1 METRPGDPK
10 HGDVARGGETL
21 PRDERL
27 GSFADGEETEAHDE
41 RPGSDGRMHQLIRQH
56 DGVRQR
62 TLEITFLESDAEA
75 YSCAFGESGDG
86 DG

>member
-1 METRPGDPK
+1 METRPTDPK

-27 GSFADGEETEAHDE
+27 GSFADGEATEPHDE
-41 RPGSDGRMHQLIRQH
+41 RPSSDGRMYQLIRQH

-75 YSCAFGESGDG
+75 YSFTFG
-86 DG
+86 

>member
-1 METRPGDPK
+1 METRTGDPK
-10 HGDVARGGETL
+10 HRDFARGWEML

-27 GSFADGEETEAHDE
+27 GSYADGEGTEPHDE
-41 RPGSDGRMHQLIRQH
+41 RPGSDGRMYQLIRQH

-75 YSCAFGESGDG
+75 YSFTFGYSGDG

>member
-10 HGDVARGGETL
+10 
-21 PRDERL
+21 
-27 GSFADGEETEAHDE
+27 
-41 RPGSDGRMHQLIRQH
+41 
-56 DGVRQR
+56 R

-75 YSCAFGESGDG
+75 YSFTFAESGDG